1 MWELTQVYTVCS
13 VQLLHLPWRKI
24 LTPINLLKI
33 NNIKIG
39 ELEYRIVTENLSR
52 MYKTLD
58 LISSCTKMKI
68 KINHTKNNEVI
79 RNA

>member
-1 MWELTQVYTVCS
+1 MEKNTK
-13 VQLLHLPWRKI
+13 LP
-24 LTPINLLKI
+24 PINLLKI

-58 LISSCTKMKI
+58 LISSSTKMKI

-79 RNA
+79 GNA